1 MKWSRVQVGSR
12 FSWKIPTAIRSS
24 CSSRRNERPR
34 SLLRDDEVDDQRP
47 LGRRQSRQ
55 HARVGEVRQR
65 LRLCFR
71 PGVITGGTEDKTT
84 PNGGKVYAGYLRG
97 KWGLEFGY
105 YYLGNREIENA
116 GGQVQDEMETTAIV
130 VAGVFQTPIAQ
141 GFDFV
146 ARAGVAFTNAEYD
159 CKLSCGT
166 MPFVDTKTTST
177 SGMWG
182 IGVNM
187 RMTRSLSFLLEY
199 EHIGSVHHNVGNIEF
214 QDGYT
219 MYSVGA
225 RLQF

>member
-1 MKWSRVQVGSR
+1 MNNKWGLALAAALAAAMAALPARAQEAPGGFYVGISGAAVT
-12 FSWKIPTAIRSS
+12 SDAG
-24 CSSRRNERPR
+24 R
-34 SLLRDDEVDDQRP
+34 SLQT
-47 LGRRQSRQ
+47 
-55 HARVGEVRQR
+55 
-65 LRLCFR
+65 
-71 PGVITGGTEDKTT
+71 ITGGTEDKQT

-116 GGQVQDEMETTAIV
+116 GGQVQDEMETSAIV

-214 QDGYT
+214 QDGYY